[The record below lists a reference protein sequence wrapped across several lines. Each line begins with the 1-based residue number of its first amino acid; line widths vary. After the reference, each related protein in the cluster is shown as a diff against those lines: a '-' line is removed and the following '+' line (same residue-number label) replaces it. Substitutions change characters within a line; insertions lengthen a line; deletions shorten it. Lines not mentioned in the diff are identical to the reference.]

1 MNSNQ
6 KGIYYL
12 YIYNIVRSKEI
23 GNYINYANG
32 SICYFEEIAKYL
44 NNKKYYLP
52 NHFIYKKS
60 FSNVEYTIVAKKTFL
75 YIKISLCAW
84 NLLNDWNIKAYVI

>member
-32 SICYFEEIAKYL
+32 SICDFEEIAKYL

-60 FSNVEYTIVAKKTFL
+60 FSNVEYTIVAKKTF

>member
-32 SICYFEEIAKYL
+32 SICDFEEIAKYL

-60 FSNVEYTIVAKKTFL
+60 FSNVEYTIVAKRLLL

-84 NLLNDWNIKAYVI
+84 NLLNDWTRHT

>member
-12 YIYNIVRSKEI
+12 YIYNIVRSEGI

-32 SICYFEEIAKYL
+32 SICDFEEIAKYL

-60 FSNVEYTIVAKKTFL
+60 FSHVEYTIVAKRLLL